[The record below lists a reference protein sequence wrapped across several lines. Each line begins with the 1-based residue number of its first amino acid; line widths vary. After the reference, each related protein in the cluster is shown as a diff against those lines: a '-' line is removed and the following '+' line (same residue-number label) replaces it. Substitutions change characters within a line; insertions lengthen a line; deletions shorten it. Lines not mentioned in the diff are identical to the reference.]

1 MIWYFLQR
9 FCANEL
15 AFIFNDHFHNPCE
28 LHPHFYFSDC
38 VRICYKK
45 SCQVWLCT
53 KIRTKALIYCCSSLA
68 INTFFPNNRCLLVV
82 FTTALLLPSAVINLI
97 PILYPKQLRAIA
109 DTKYYLHPSKVI
121 LLQYYYWRWHKVAV
135 IKQLPPHIRL
145 QSSTISHPFLFYNK
159 LHIQGEGG
167 STQLWLCPSFMIATQ
182 FKSHILF

>member
-1 MIWYFLQR
+1 MVDIFLAASRPGKYPQLATTSLVNNCYVHLHKR
-9 FCANEL
+9 FGTFCRGSANEL

-68 INTFFPNNRCLLVV
+68 INTSFPNNRCLLVV

-121 LLQYYYWRWHKVAV
+121 LLHYYY
-135 IKQLPPHIRL
+135 
-145 QSSTISHPFLFYNK
+145 
-159 LHIQGEGG
+159 
-167 STQLWLCPSFMIATQ
+167 
-182 FKSHILF
+182 